1 MPTRLKSFLHALF
14 HYGAYVLGGAVILIC
29 VLALGFKFWV
39 MPNVDR
45 FKPMVVAAA
54 SRALGQPVTLGALDA
69 GWAGI
74 NPRLS
79 LHDLRVS
86 ADSSAPLVLP
96 SVEAEFSWLSLAVL
110 EPRLAS
116 LTLEQPRLTVR
127 RDKAGVIHVA
137 GIAVNVAAAPSP
149 FPDWLLRQPR
159 IIVRDATVSWFDE
172 KLVAPEMRFNKVRI
186 YLRNLFGHHRF
197 AGVALPSA
205 AAGRLELRGDLQGK
219 SVQQPDTWSGQ
230 LYARVDQ
237 ARFDTWGQW
246 VPWAQEAVR
255 SGSGA
260 LRFWLD
266 IEQGQAR
273 SLTGDT
279 RFERVA
285 VNVSGSEALPDLAF
299 QSLAGRVGWSRE
311 SDPKGRGTTQTFRVE
326 KLRFAVSG
334 ETPSEPATVR
344 VSLKRD
350 ARGALQNVAANA
362 SNLRLEALTAL
373 TGALPLPRR
382 AHDLIA
388 TLNPRGQVD
397 SASGHWGGRSDYDF
411 KLHVR
416 DAGMNAYETLPG
428 FSGLSARIEADQ
440 AAGMAEL
447 AGREMRLNMDRV
459 FRFPLEFKQLDAR
472 ATWKI
477 SDRLTQLAIEKASF
491 NNSDLVGSAEGHI
504 DLPAGRKP
512 ILDLRGHLSHGNAT
526 AVYRYLPHVVGHD
539 AYEWVKR
546 GVIGG
551 HSDDTRLVLKGDLA
565 NFPFDRG
572 GGEFKVAV
580 KMVDGK
586 LDYAEGWPRID
597 GVNGMLLFHGHAM
610 TLTADSGRILGA
622 RLGPVRAHIADL
634 HSGEAEMLLIDG
646 HASGSTQSFLDFI
659 RESPVNVHTGGF
671 TEKMQASGQG
681 DLALNLRLPLRHIK
695 DSRLGGV
702 FTLENN
708 RIELGGELPDLDQLS
723 GRFSFTGDSLQARN
737 IHTQVL
743 GLPAT
748 LSFDSQ
754 TGGGVRA
761 HMQGIATADMLRP
774 YLPAALARHIAG
786 ATPWQAEIR
795 LAREQNEIQI
805 TSDLTGM
812 ALTLPSP
819 FRKSAAQAVP
829 LRITREPGDLRDSV
843 VKASYGNLLALR
855 ADLPLEGLPR
865 IALRLSHGEAP
876 VPREEGVSISGGL
889 RYLDLDAWRALG
901 LGGGG
906 GEGGKSG
913 GSVLRDINLTLGEL
927 KAGGRVLHDT
937 HVSARPTAN
946 GWRASLAGRELAGDV
961 LALPET
967 AGMRVIANF
976 RRLSI
981 PAAVSDPLPGDETE
995 SAQVLAG
1002 LEINAQSFTW
1012 KGMDLGELHLRL
1024 APESRGYVVEH
1035 ASLATPEGRVEG
1047 KGLISNHP
1055 RRQSRL
1061 SVNLDSPNL
1070 GKLLARAG
1078 YPGSIKGGETRFSGT
1093 LGWTAGVGAFDMNGL
1108 SGDLSVAVKKGQFL
1122 KVEPGVA
1129 KLLGILSL
1137 QALPRRITL
1146 DFRDVFS
1153 EGFAFDEI
1161 RGNVHLE
1168 QGSAYTRDLQMNGP
1182 AAKVSMSGVV
1192 NLPAEN
1198 QNLRVNIQPRL
1209 EDTVAVAGALVG
1221 GPVVGIGTLIAN
1233 KVLKNPIGQAL
1244 SFDYSV
1250 TGTWSEPNIV
1260 KLKRPRADNL
1270 P

>member
-45 FKPMVVAAA
+45 FKPAVVEAA
-54 SRALGQPVTLGALDA
+54 SRALGQPVTLGGINA

-74 NPRLS
+74 NPRLT

-86 ADSSAPLVLP
+86 ADSGAPLVLP
-96 SVEAEFSWLSLAVL
+96 SVDAEFSWLSLAVL

-137 GIAVNVAAAPSP
+137 GISVNVPSTPSP

-159 IIVRDATVSWFDE
+159 VIVRDATVSWLDE
-172 KLVAPEMRFNKVRI
+172 KLAAPEMRFNKVRI

-197 AGVALPSA
+197 GGVALPSA
-205 AAGRLELRGDLQGK
+205 AAGRLELRGDLQGR
-219 SVQQPDTWSGQ
+219 SVQQPETWSGQ

-266 IEQGQAR
+266 IDQGQAR
-273 SLTGDT
+273 ALTGDT
-279 RFERVA
+279 RFEGVA
-285 VNVSGSEALPDLAF
+285 INVSGSEALPDLAF
-299 QSLAGRVGWSRE
+299 QSLAGRVGWARE
-311 SDPKGRGTTQTFRVE
+311 SDAKGGGTTQTFRVE

-334 ETPSEPATVR
+334 ETPSEPATVK

-350 ARGALQNVAANA
+350 ERGALQSVAANA
-362 SNLRLEALTAL
+362 NNLRLEALTAL

-382 AHDLIA
+382 AHALIA

-447 AGREMRLNMDRV
+447 TGHDLRLNMDRV
-459 FRFPLEFKQLDAR
+459 FRFPLEFKQLDTR

-477 SDRLTQLAIEKASF
+477 SDQLTQLVIEKASF
-491 NNSDLVGSAEGHI
+491 HNNDLVGSAEGRI
-504 DLPAGRKP
+504 DLPAGSKP
-512 ILDLRGHLSHGNAT
+512 ILDIRGHLSHGNAS
-526 AVYRYLPHVVGHD
+526 AVYRYLPHAVGHD

-551 HSDDTRLVLKGDLA
+551 RSDDTRLVLKGDLA

-610 TLTADSGRILGA
+610 TLTADSGRILDA

-646 HASGSTQSFLDFI
+646 HASGSTQTFLDFI
-659 RESPVNVHTGGF
+659 RASPVNIHTGGF
-671 TEKMQASGQG
+671 TEKMQASGHG

-695 DSRLGGV
+695 DSTLGGV

-708 RIELGGELPDLDQLS
+708 RIDLGGELPDLESLS

-737 IHTQVL
+737 IHTRVL

-748 LSFDSQ
+748 LSFDSHS
-754 TGGGVRA
+754 GGGVRA
-761 HMQGIATADMLRP
+761 HMQGIATADMLKP
-774 YLPAALARHIAG
+774 YLPAPLARHISG
-786 ATPWQAEIR
+786 ASPWQADIR
-795 LAREQNEIQI
+795 LAREQNAIHI
-805 TSDLTGM
+805 TSDLVGM

-819 FRKSAAQAVP
+819 LRKSAAQAVP
-829 LRITREPGDLRDSV
+829 LRITREPGDLLDSV
-843 VKASYGNLLALR
+843 IKASYGNLLALR
-855 ADLPLEGLPR
+855 ADIPLEGLPR

-901 LGGGG
+901 VG
-906 GEGGKSG
+906 GEGENSG
-913 GSVLRDINLTLGEL
+913 GTALRDINLTLGEL

-937 HVSARPTAN
+937 HVSARPTTN
-946 GWRASLAGRELAGDV
+946 GWRATLTGRELAGDV
-961 LALPET
+961 LALREA

-976 RRLSI
+976 RRLTI
-981 PAAVSDPLPGDETE
+981 PAAVSDALPGDETAG
-995 SAQVLAG
+995 AQALAG
-1002 LEINAQSFTW
+1002 LEINAQNFTW
-1012 KGMDLGELHLRL
+1012 MGLDLGELHLRL
-1024 APESRGYVVEH
+1024 KPEPRGYAVEH
-1035 ASLATPEGRVEG
+1035 VSLAVPEGRVEG

-1055 RRQSRL
+1055 RRHSRL
-1061 SVNLDSPNL
+1061 SVNLESANL

-1078 YPGSIKGGETRFSGT
+1078 HPGSIKGGETRLNGT
-1093 LGWTAGVGAFDMNGL
+1093 LGWAGGVGAFGL
-1108 SGDLSVAVKKGQFL
+1108 AELNGDLSVAVKKGQFL

-1137 QALPRRITL
+1137 QALPRRINL

-1168 QGSAYTRDLQMNGP
+1168 QGAAYTRDLQMNGP

-1192 NLPAEN
+1192 NLPAES
-1198 QNLRVNIQPRL
+1198 QNLRISIQPRL

-1221 GPVVGIGTLIAN
+1221 GPIVGIGTLIAN
-1233 KVLKNPIGQAL
+1233 KVLKNPIGQVL
-1244 SFDYSV
+1244 SFEYSV

-1260 KLKRPRADNL
+1260 KLKRPRVEKL